1 MKKVSQN
8 HWFMCLPLETL
19 KTHSE
24 SYRSFAGI
32 NPDMNALSLWD
43 WGSTVYTY
51 WITCLHCSATLRVQ
65 VRKKW
70 KWNLRKNNIHVK
82 YVNYDWHYLCILWMI
97 PEQHTWHLWNWFVN
111 SPDTIPSLTKNYI
124 NWFSKQTRWLWWRNN
139 MCIGGKKFRLI
150 FSAFYFEG
158 TWHAKK
164 T

>member
-32 NPDMNALSLWD
+32 NPDTNALGLWD

-51 WITCLHCSATLRVQ
+51 WITCLHCSAALRMQ

-70 KWNLRKNNIHVK
+70 KWNLRKNNIHVSMLIMIDTICIF
-82 YVNYDWHYLCILWMI
+82 YGWYQSSTYDICV
-97 PEQHTWHLWNWFVN
+97 WFVN
-111 SPDTIPSLTKNYI
+111 SPDMISSLTKNYI
-124 NWFSKQTRWLWWRNN
+124 NWFFKQTRWLWWRNN
-139 MCIGGKKFRLI
+139 MCIGGKRFRLI